1 MKRLKIFIY
10 LVLSGLLY
18 THCVSTKQA
27 PQAAMAPLPEKFAV
41 IPDSLKSASAAD
53 STGAVPKKDSS
64 TVASINWKEY
74 FKDSTLIGLIDTA
87 LKNNLDVQ
95 MAYQRIMVARANVK
109 RTKGASAPFVSGA
122 VSAGQQNYGDYT
134 QEGVGNYDTNFSPN
148 VTDEQHM
155 SPDLK
160 DLYLR
165 LETSWEMDVWGKLKN
180 KRRAASAKYLASV
193 EGKNWVVTN
202 LIAEIATTFYELLA
216 LDYELSII
224 DETIILQSNQ
234 LSIVETQKEAG
245 RANELA
251 VKQFEAQ
258 VIHSKGLQI
267 EISQRIVEAENRLN
281 YLMGRFPQPIERD
294 VNHFIHTS
302 PQHVTVGIPSNLLS
316 NRPDIKQAEY
326 ELKASKAN
334 VKAAKAAFYPSLTI
348 TGALGFRSFNPNY
361 FLTPQALVN
370 NIFGGLVAPIVNQ
383 SAIKASFRTAKA
395 EQIEAMYNYQKAIL
409 NGYIEV
415 YNQMVYIN
423 NLNRIYDLKNQEVVI
438 LTTSI
443 ETASELFLT
452 GRATY
457 LEIIITRSAALQ
469 SRLELINI
477 KKRQFNSVVNI
488 YKALGGG
495 WK

>member
-1 MKRLKIFIY
+1 MKRLKPFIY
-10 LVLSGLLY
+10 LLVTALVY
-18 THCVSTKQA
+18 TACTTAKQS
-27 PQAAMAPLPEKFAV
+27 PQDSLAPLPSTYANT
-41 IPDSLKSASAAD
+41 AD
-53 STGAVPKKDSS
+53 TAN
-64 TVASINWKEY
+64 VASIDWRAY

-87 LKNNLDVQ
+87 LGNNLDVQ
-95 MAYQRIMVARANVK
+95 MAYQRILVARANVK
-109 RTKGASAPFVSGA
+109 RARGASAPSVSA
-122 VSAGQQNYGDYT
+122 AASAGQQNYGDYT

-148 VTDEQHM
+148 VSDDQHM

-160 DLYLR
+160 DLYVR
-165 LETSWEMDVWGKLKN
+165 LETSWEVDVWGKLKN
-180 KRRAASAKYLASV
+180 RRRAATAKFLSSV
-193 EGKNWVVTN
+193 EGRNWVITN
-202 LIAEIATTFYELLA
+202 LIAEVATTFYELLA

-224 DETIILQSNQ
+224 NETIILQSNQ

-258 VIHSKGLQI
+258 VLHSQGLQI
-267 EISQRIVEAENRLN
+267 EISQRIIEAESRLN
-281 YLMGRFPQPIERD
+281 YLLGRFPQPVERD
-294 VNHFIHTS
+294 VNHFIHTV
-302 PQHVTVGIPSNLLS
+302 PEQVMVGVPSNLLS

-326 ELKASKAN
+326 ELKATKAN
-334 VKAAKAAFYPSLTI
+334 VKAAKAAFYPTLTI
-348 TGALGFRSFNPNY
+348 TGALGFRSFNPDY
-361 FLTPQALVN
+361 FITPQALVY
-370 NIFGGLVAPIVNQ
+370 NIFGGLVAPLVNQ

-395 EQIEAMYNYQKAIL
+395 EQVEAMYNYQKAIL

-415 YNQMVYIN
+415 YNQLIYIK
-423 NLNRIYDLKNQEVVI
+423 NLDKIYDLKNQEVVI

-469 SRLELINI
+469 ARLELINI
-477 KKRQFNSVVNI
+477 KKRQFNSVVNM

>member
-1 MKRLKIFIY
+1 MKRLNLFIY
-10 LVLSGLLY
+10 LVLAGLLY
-18 THCVSTKQA
+18 TNCVSTKQT
-27 PQAAMAPLPEKFAV
+27 PQAAMAPLPSTFAV
-41 IPDSLKSASAAD
+41 IPDSLKMASAGD
-53 STGAVPKKDSS
+53 STAAKQKEDSS
-64 TVASINWKEY
+64 TVAAINWREY

-87 LKNNLDVQ
+87 LKNNLDIQV
-95 MAYQRIMVARANVK
+95 AYQRILVARANVK
-109 RTKGASAPFVSGA
+109 RTKGASAPFISGA

-155 SPDLK
+155 SPDLR

-165 LETSWEMDVWGKLKN
+165 LETSWEVDAWGKLKN
-180 KRRAASAKYLASV
+180 KRRAAKAKYLASV

-202 LIAEIATTFYELLA
+202 MIAEIATTFYELLA

-224 DETIILQSNQ
+224 NETIILQTNQ

-258 VIHSKGLQI
+258 VLHSKGLQI
-267 EISQRIVEAENRLN
+267 EISQRIVEAENRIN
-281 YLMGRFPQPIERD
+281 YLLGRFPQPIERD
-294 VNHFIHTS
+294 VNHFILTS
-302 PQHVTVGIPSNLLS
+302 PQQISVGIPSNLLS

-361 FLTPQALVN
+361 FITPQALVN
-370 NIFGGLVAPIVNQ
+370 NIFGGLVAPLVNQ

-395 EQIEAMYNYQKAIL
+395 EQVEAMYNYQKAIL

-423 NLNRIYDLKNQEVVI
+423 NLNRIYDLKDQEVAV